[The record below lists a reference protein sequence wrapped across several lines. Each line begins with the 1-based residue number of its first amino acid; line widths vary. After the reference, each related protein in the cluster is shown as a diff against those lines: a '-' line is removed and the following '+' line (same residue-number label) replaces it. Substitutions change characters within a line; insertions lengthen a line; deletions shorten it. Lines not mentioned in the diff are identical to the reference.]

1 MTPKLF
7 AEMHPRLYRL
17 AMADAHVGIA
27 RHGLLTAQDA
37 ADRAGEPLPETPRP
51 TALKMTLPDGTP
63 IWITDNRPLSFTKLA
78 PVLDDTLT
86 PQDWFAM
93 LNTRVFFWPDRKTGA
108 GNLKARLSRGYDS
121 EWQVYDTEKLL
132 SPVWDRAEIAP
143 INTGATIHQ
152 PARRGLATF
161 AALDGLD
168 FQAWRRSRGKRS
180 PDVVKE
186 VTVRGSIPDAGGAL
200 LSTEPARS
208 L

>member
-1 MTPKLF
+1 MTPKLY
-7 AEMHPRLYRL
+7 AEMHPRLYSL

-37 ADRAGEPLPETPRP
+37 ADRAGVALPDTPRP
-51 TALKMTLPDGTP
+51 TALKLTLPDGTA

-93 LNTRVFFWPDRKTGA
+93 LNTRVFFWPARKTGA
-108 GNLKARLSRGYDS
+108 GTLTDRLSSGYDS

-132 SPVWDRAEIAP
+132 SP
-143 INTGATIHQ
+143 
-152 PARRGLATF
+152 
-161 AALDGLD
+161 DGRD